1 MKKSL
6 RNICFISASLFFGNL
21 LNAQIAGSLDL
32 SFDPGAGVNSILSEV
47 NESVQLPDGKILFVG
62 YFSSF
67 GGNTDMNRIA
77 KLNSDGTPATGFI
90 SGVSAPSLPSS
101 SFRLYCLALQNDG
114 KILVGGRFTEY
125 DGYVRNC
132 ITRINQDGSIDPTFD
147 PGSGSGSWD
156 ILDIQIQPDGK
167 ILVAG
172 EFLTFNGYNYSGLV
186 RLNPDGTMDNTFVP
200 NTGIYNFNI
209 NSISLQSDG
218 KIIAGGP
225 FAYIGTTNVRIVRF
239 NTDGSIDP
247 TFNPNANSS
256 ATNINRVLVQPDGKI
271 LIAGAFSSLN
281 GDQNIIN
288 ITRVDSTGVVDATF
302 NPGAN
307 PGGMIF
313 DIHLDA
319 NGKIVVVGSFTTWNN
334 SPANRIVRL
343 NASGSFDSSFNSG
356 DGANST
362 IDCVTNQVDGK
373 YLIGGTYSQYNSI
386 SRNGY
391 ARLNGNGT
399 NDIIDN
405 QITHFIA
412 YPNPFNESIEIES
425 GSLIQEILVYDI
437 TGKTVFNKSVNVPD
451 LKINTTKWQSG
462 VYFIK
467 IDGQTVKIIK
477 E

>member
-6 RNICFISASLFFGNL
+6 RNSCFISASLFFGNL

-101 SFRLYCLALQNDG
+101 SFRLECIALQNDG
-114 KILVGGRFTEY
+114 KILVGGQFTEY

-186 RLNPDGTMDNTFVP
+186 RLNPDGTMDNTFVHD
-200 NTGIYNFNI
+200 TGIYDFNI

-271 LIAGAFSSLN
+271 LIAGQFSSLN
-281 GDQNIIN
+281 GDQNIKN
-288 ITRVDSTGVVDATF
+288 ITRVDSNGIVDATF

-307 PGGMIF
+307 PGGMIL

-319 NGKIVVVGSFTTWNN
+319 NGKIAVVGSFTTWNN

-343 NASGSFDSSFNSG
+343 NANGSFDSGFNSG
-356 DGANST
+356 DGANNA
-362 IDCVTNQVDGK
+362 IHCVTNQIDGK
-373 YLIGGTYSQYNSI
+373 YLIGGVYSQYNNT
-386 SRNGY
+386 SRKAF

-425 GSLIQEILVYDI
+425 GSLIQDILVYDI
-437 TGKTVFNKSVNVPD
+437 TGKTVFRESFNTSN
-451 LKINTTKWQSG
+451 LTINTINWKSG

-467 IDGQTVKIIK
+467 VENQTIKVIK

>member
-1 MKKSL
+1 MIQKKL
-6 RNICFISASLFFGNL
+6 KAIIWIALIGFNTTFIY
-21 LNAQIAGSLDL
+21 AQTAGSLDL
-32 SFDPGAGVNSILSEV
+32 SFDPGLGVNSIFSEV

-101 SFRLYCLALQNDG
+101 SFRLKCLALQNDG
-114 KILVGGRFTEY
+114 KILVGGSFTEY
-125 DGYVRNC
+125 DGYVRNN
-132 ITRINQDGSIDPTFD
+132 IARINQDGSIDPTFD
-147 PGSGSGSWD
+147 PGSGSSSDVW
-156 ILDIQIQPDGK
+156 DIQIQPDGK

-172 EFLTFNGYNYSGLV
+172 YFWTFNGYNYSGLV
-186 RLNPDGTMDNTFVP
+186 RLNPDGSMDNTFVP
-200 NTGIYNFNI
+200 DTGIYNFLI

-218 KIIAGGP
+218 KVIAGGS

-281 GDQNIIN
+281 GDQNIKN
-288 ITRVDSTGVVDATF
+288 ITRVDSNGIVDATF

-307 PGGMIF
+307 PGGMIN

-319 NGKIVVVGSFTTWNN
+319 NGKIVVVGFFSTWNN

-343 NASGSFDSSFNSG
+343 NASGSFDSGFNSG
-356 DGANST
+356 EGANST
-362 IDCVTNQVDGK
+362 IYCVTNQVDGK

-399 NDIIDN
+399 NDIKDN

-412 YPNPFNESIEIES
+412 YPNPFNESIVIES
-425 GSLIQEILVYDI
+425 ESLIQDILVYDI
-437 TGKTVFNKSVNVPD
+437 TGKTVFSESFNTSN
-451 LKINTTKWQSG
+451 LTINTINWKSG

-467 IDGQTVKIIK
+467 IENQRIKVIK